1 MIFLLIFTTFFFH
14 NKNNQP
20 SRKKTRE
27 HPSNTPP
34 PPQTVKKK
42 QNKTIQQT
50 VKTKTMNS
58 FPISTLSSTS
68 SSSLTSTPLSS
79 PIRREQEHHANI
91 QDMSCP
97 FFGSTPP
104 AQRFMNGLH
113 LRMSSY
119 FAKTPLEEERPP
131 LSSPT
136 TTAK

>member
-1 MIFLLIFTTFFFH
+1 
-14 NKNNQP
+14 
-20 SRKKTRE
+20 
-27 HPSNTPP
+27 
-34 PPQTVKKK
+34 
-42 QNKTIQQT
+42 
-50 VKTKTMNS
+50 MNS
-58 FPISTLSSTS
+58 FHISTLSSTSSPSSSSSSSS